1 MLPPFR
7 RGGGELIMPQ
17 AAGGATAMMPK
28 NGFSGSSRP
37 HGSLPIIRAL
47 SSGMW
52 ISRISLKSSGSAPAS
67 GRMVL

>member
-28 NGFSGSSRP
+28 NGLRSRSSP
-37 HGSLPIIRAL
+37 HGNLPIIRFL

-52 ISRISLKSSGSAPAS
+52 ICRIVLKSSGSAPAS